1 MATWNRRVHGVTM
14 QRTYLALA
22 GLALAG
28 AALLPSA
35 TALAPAR
42 AQSASLFAS
51 RPVDAERFALL
62 ARPVARNDWN
72 LLVLEQLQAQP
83 LCWERRPDGL
93 IDPTLNR
100 FDFTGICS
108 RYLDSNGYSL
118 RLAGQDLATRY
129 RLRVVQQGNELQ
141 LQAFSPNDTT
151 VLVMGR
157 GPLPGRDR
165 DAFVALQLDPGWAL
179 ERRAFGEQQLNHL
192 YIANG
197 SSLEQL
203 HARASGGRPSRQPMT
218 ASRRLVRPEP
228 LMPPEPSGP
237 ATIPGRTVALQV
249 IPFQAGSTP

>member
-1 MATWNRRVHGVTM
+1 M

-28 AALLPSA
+28 AGLLPS
-35 TALAPAR
+35 TTTLVPAPAQ
-42 AQSASLFAS
+42 AQSASLFGS
-51 RPVDAERFALL
+51 RPVAAERFALL
-62 ARPVARNDWN
+62 ARPVGRNDWN
-72 LLVLEQLQAQP
+72 LLVLEQLLPQP

-93 IDPTLNR
+93 IDPALNR

-129 RLRVVQQGNELQ
+129 RLRVVQQGRELL

-192 YIANG
+192 YIASA

-203 HARASGGRPSRQPMT
+203 NTRASGGRQGRQPIT
-218 ASRRLVRPEP
+218 AARRLTRPEP
-228 LMPPEPSGP
+228 LMPPAPE
-237 ATIPGRTVALQV
+237 ALPGRTVALQV